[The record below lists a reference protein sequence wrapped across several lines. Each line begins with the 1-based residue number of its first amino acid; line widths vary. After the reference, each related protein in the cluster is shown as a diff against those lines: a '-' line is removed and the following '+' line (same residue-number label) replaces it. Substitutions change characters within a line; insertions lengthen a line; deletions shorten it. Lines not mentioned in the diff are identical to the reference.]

1 MAAMT
6 SELQRPG
13 GDEDG
18 DGEEDEEV
26 QEVQDEERPGAGQ
39 LH

>member
-1 MAAMT
+1 MATMT
-6 SELQRPG
+6 SELQCPG

-26 QEVQDEERPGAGQ
+26 QDEERPGAGQ